1 MAIATENDRS
11 ILFLGLM
18 FRDESL
24 KAKAL
29 ELFQEKFGKIQS
41 SVEPRSFSQFSTYY
55 DSEIGGEVQK
65 EYFLFEDKIDRDQLA
80 DIKLFTNELETKF
93 LKKGN
98 RLINLDPGYLAK
110 DKFVLAS
117 AKDFAHRISIGKGIF
132 AEVTLH
138 FHHGKVRFFSW
149 TYRDYIQ
156 EDVEHFLLDGRQQL

>member
-1 MAIATENDRS
+1 MAIASENDPS
-11 ILFLGLM
+11 ILFLGIM
-18 FRDESL
+18 FRDSSL
-24 KAKAL
+24 RDEAL
-29 ELFQEKFGKIQS
+29 ALFQKKFGTVLS

-65 EYFLFEDKIDRDQLA
+65 EYFLFDEKIDRDQLA
-80 DIKLFTNELETKF
+80 EIKLFTNDLEAKF
-93 LKKGN
+93 LVGGK
-98 RLINLDPGYLAK
+98 RLINLDPGYLTK

-156 EDVEHFLLDGRQQL
+156 PDVETFLLEGRKQL